1 MLVDRSLAERLHPS
15 ADGNRCRD
23 LQLNIRQS
31 SGSLVEESGEGLREP
46 ERSRASHTDL
56 QNQLIWAPGAHGD
69 WTTNQRACME
79 WTWALY
85 IVADVKLG
93 LHVGFPTT
101 GAGRGCVWLQLRLFC
116 LPLDMFPLVELPCLA
131 SVGEDE
137 LSPDETQ
144 CARVDWC
151 LCQSGEDWE
160 ERRRGM

>member
-1 MLVDRSLAERLHPS
+1 MQRPTANHQAE
-15 ADGNRCRD
+15 
-23 LQLNIRQS
+23 
-31 SGSLVEESGEGLREP
+31 LRESCGRVRGGI
-46 ERSRASHTDL
+46 EGARESRASHTDL